1 MKYWNKSIG
10 AMFLNLLRPKDS
22 IYSINY
28 YELSVWNV
36 LNWWLSVD
44 EIREILNKLLD
55 KKCSIEEAEKMLKAN
70 TIEEV
75 GDLAKLDVFRKLRTG
90 VVEVIYA
97 ENKSPQM
104 IIEIIYTFL
113 KKNKFAIVSRYKDK
127 QKALISKE
135 FGVKEELS
143 LVFNE
148 LAKIVIIKEKDFK
161 FKKKGGRIGII
172 SAGSSDIPIAE
183 EAKVIAESMGCEIFT
198 SYDLGIAGIH
208 RLFKPLSE
216 MIKKDI
222 HVVIVCAGMEGT
234 LPGIVAALVDIPV
247 IGVPI
252 SSGYGLG
259 EKGIGA
265 LTTMLQSCS
274 PGLLVVNID
283 NGFGAGASAAL
294 IANRIAK

>member
-1 MKYWNKSIG
+1 M
-10 AMFLNLLRPKDS
+10 
-22 IYSINY
+22 
-28 YELSVWNV
+28 
-36 LNWWLSVD
+36 D

-75 GDLAKLDVFRKLRTG
+75 GDFAKLDVFRRLRTG

-97 ENKSPQM
+97 ENKTPQM
-104 IIEIIYTFL
+104 IIEIIYSFL
-113 KKNKFAIVSRYKDK
+113 KKNKFAIVSRYKDD

-135 FGVKEELS
+135 FGIKEELS
-143 LVFNE
+143 LVVNE
-148 LAKIVIIKEKDFK
+148 LAKIVIVKEKDFK

-183 EAKVIAESMGCEIFT
+183 EAKVIAESMGCETFT

-216 MIKKDI
+216 MIKEDI

-294 IANRIAK
+294 IANKIAK

>member
-1 MKYWNKSIG
+1 M
-10 AMFLNLLRPKDS
+10 R
-22 IYSINY
+22 
-28 YELSVWNV
+28 
-36 LNWWLSVD
+36 VD
-44 EIREILNKLLD
+44 DIRKILNRLL
-55 KKCSIEEAEKMLKAN
+55 KKECSIEEAEKLLKAN
-70 TIEEV
+70 AIEEV
-75 GDLAKLDVFRKLRTG
+75 GDFAKLDIFRKLRTG
-90 VVEVIYA
+90 IVEVIYA
-97 ENKSPQM
+97 QNKPPQM
-104 IIEIIYTFL
+104 IIEIISTFL
-113 KKNKFAIVSRYKDK
+113 KKNKFAIVSRYKEE
-127 QKALISKE
+127 QKALICKI
-135 FGVKEELS
+135 FGGREELS
-143 LVFNE
+143 LVVNE
-148 LAKIVIIKEKDFK
+148 LAKIVIVKEKDLK
-161 FKKKGGRIGII
+161 FEKKGGRIGII

-183 EAKVIAESMGCEIFT
+183 EAKVIADSMGCEVFT

-216 MIKKDI
+216 MIKEDI

-294 IANRIAK
+294 IANKIAK

>member
-1 MKYWNKSIG
+1 M
-10 AMFLNLLRPKDS
+10 
-22 IYSINY
+22 
-28 YELSVWNV
+28 
-36 LNWWLSVD
+36 D

-97 ENKSPQM
+97 ENKTPQM
-104 IIEIIYTFL
+104 IIEIISTFL
-113 KKNKFAIVSRYKDK
+113 KKNKFAIVSRYRDE

-135 FGVKEELS
+135 FGVKKELS
-143 LVFNE
+143 LDVNE
-148 LAKIVIIKEKDFK
+148 LAKTLIVKEKDFK

-208 RLFKPLSE
+208 RLFKPLSD
-216 MIKKDI
+216 MIKEDI
-222 HVVIVCAGMEGT
+222 HIVIVCAGMEGT

>member
-1 MKYWNKSIG
+1 M
-10 AMFLNLLRPKDS
+10 
-22 IYSINY
+22 
-28 YELSVWNV
+28 
-36 LNWWLSVD
+36 D

-97 ENKSPQM
+97 ENKTPQM
-104 IIEIIYTFL
+104 IIEIISTFL
-113 KKNKFAIVSRYKDK
+113 KKNKFAIVSRYRDE

-143 LVFNE
+143 LDVNE
-148 LAKIVIIKEKDFK
+148 LAKTLIVKEKDFK

-208 RLFKPLSE
+208 RLFKPLSD
-216 MIKKDI
+216 MIKEDI

>member
-1 MKYWNKSIG
+1 M
-10 AMFLNLLRPKDS
+10 
-22 IYSINY
+22 
-28 YELSVWNV
+28 
-36 LNWWLSVD
+36 D

-97 ENKSPQM
+97 ENKTPQM
-104 IIEIIYTFL
+104 IIEIISTFL
-113 KKNKFAIVSRYKDK
+113 KKNKFAIVSRYRDE

-143 LVFNE
+143 LDVNE
-148 LAKIVIIKEKDFK
+148 LAKTLIVKEKDFK

-183 EAKVIAESMGCEIFT
+183 EAKVIAESMGCETFT

-208 RLFKPLSE
+208 RLFKPLSD
-216 MIKKDI
+216 MIKEDI
-222 HVVIVCAGMEGT
+222 QVVIVCAGMEGT